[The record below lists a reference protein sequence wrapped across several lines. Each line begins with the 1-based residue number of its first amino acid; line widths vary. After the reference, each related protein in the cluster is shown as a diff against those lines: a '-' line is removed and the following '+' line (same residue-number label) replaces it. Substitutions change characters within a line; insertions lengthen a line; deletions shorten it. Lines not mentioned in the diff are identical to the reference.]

1 MTHHLPS
8 RASGR
13 ARAARRRFGAGVGLA
28 IGALAVS
35 AGSACAFA
43 APASASAPA
52 SAAAIRFHAAIAV
65 DDSNVTLAE
74 LADLTPLPPAIRE
87 HAASLVMV
95 SLAPTAKAVHVDAR
109 RLADAA
115 RHAMPMLAPWLD
127 GTAAREIEIVRRP
140 PAAMAARASGI
151 CVTLLVDLPAA
162 ASPSADQLGGAP
174 CPAAGVRSAWRYDAA
189 QRVARATRALPAGE
203 VVRPPAGPLLAVVH
217 GGERVSD
224 TVRVGAVTVT
234 RSGTALTDAG
244 ARRDAAVLTGD
255 AAVQLWRAPT
265 EDRGS

>member
-1 MTHHLPS
+1 M
-8 RASGR
+8 
-13 ARAARRRFGAGVGLA
+13 
-28 IGALAVS
+28 GALAVS

-43 APASASAPA
+43 ASASASAPESA
-52 SAAAIRFHAAIAV
+52 PAAAIRFHAAVAV
-65 DDSNVTLAE
+65 DGTGVTLAE
-74 LADLTPLPPAIRE
+74 LADLAPLPPAIRE
-87 HAASLVMV
+87 RAAALVVV

-115 RHAMPMLAPWLD
+115 RHAMPMLAPWLA
-127 GTAAREIEIVRRP
+127 GTTARAIEIVRRP
-140 PAAMAARASGI
+140 PAATAAQASGI
-151 CVTLLVDLPAA
+151 CVTLRVDLPAA
-162 ASPSADQLGGAP
+162 ASPSADQLGRTP
-174 CPAAGVRSAWRYDAA
+174 CPPAGVRTAWRYDAA

-234 RSGTALTDAG
+234 RTGTALTDAG
-244 ARRDAAVLTGD
+244 ARRAAAVLTGD
-255 AAVQLWRAPT
+255 AAVQLWRAPA

>member
-1 MTHHLPS
+1 MTRHLPS

-13 ARAARRRFGAGVGLA
+13 ARAARRRLAAGLGLA
-28 IGALAVS
+28 VGALAVS

-43 APASASAPA
+43 APVSASAP
-52 SAAAIRFHAAIAV
+52 AAAIRFHAAVAV
-65 DDSNVTLAE
+65 DNAGVTLAE

-115 RHAMPMLAPWLD
+115 RHAMPRLAPWLA
-127 GTAAREIEIVRRP
+127 GTTAREIEIVRRP
-140 PAAMAARASGI
+140 PAATAARASGI

-162 ASPSADQLGGAP
+162 ASPSADQLGQAP